1 MKLIE
6 TTLLPLS
13 AIEPNHGQIDGLP
26 KNPRVLR
33 DAKYNALKKSITD
46 NPEMLAL
53 RELLVY
59 KHGDKYIIIGGNMRY
74 RALKDLK
81 YKDAPCKVIPADTPV
96 ETLRAYVIK
105 DNGDFG
111 QWDYDAL
118 ANDWDADDLNDWGV
132 DVWQDKEVDDV
143 FKDKPEAPTGGS
155 SAPLSP
161 EAAEILANE
170 QDNYNPVDFGGN
182 LPAELQGV
190 DLNPENLPKIQ
201 GTDETPF
208 ERIIIVYSKDRK
220 GEICSLLGLPDINK
234 VVYHL
239 DEILG
244 EAHPTAT
251 EDEE

>member
-13 AIEPNHGQIDGLP
+13 AIEPNRGQIDGLP

-33 DAKYNALKKSITD
+33 DAKFDALKKSIAD

-59 KHGDKYIIIGGNMRY
+59 QHGDKYIIIGGNMRY

-111 QWDYDAL
+111 EWDLDLL
-118 ANDWDADDLNDWGV
+118 ATECDDDQLVDWGV
-132 DVWQDKEVDDV
+132 DLPNFTDGDSSDLSDRINLEYKLEVDCENESTQEQL
-143 FKDKPEAPTGGS
+143 FNE
-155 SAPLSP
+155 LSQKGYKCR
-161 EAAEILANE
+161 ILT
-170 QDNYNPVDFGGN
+170 
-182 LPAELQGV
+182 L
-190 DLNPENLPKIQ
+190 
-201 GTDETPF
+201 
-208 ERIIIVYSKDRK
+208 
-220 GEICSLLGLPDINK
+220 
-234 VVYHL
+234 
-239 DEILG
+239 
-244 EAHPTAT
+244 
-251 EDEE
+251 